1 MKLKKIKNEKKSQ
14 HEKKWKM
21 NKRKEVEKKL
31 NNLLNKRLTSEQQTK
46 RINEF
51 KNNLIIEEEELVYI

>member
-1 MKLKKIKNEKKSQ
+1 
-14 HEKKWKM
+14 M

-31 NNLLNKRLTSEQQTK
+31 NNLLNKRLISEQQTK

-51 KNNLIIEEEELVYI
+51 KNNLIIEEEELV